1 METDICPVKHLGMNQ
16 RTRGTRLSAR
26 RQLSSRQGFHASAH
40 RRQHGRHAGDCSMLP
55 GEEQAR
61 QDGQHGDTAC
71 RLGLGHVARCGR
83 HRHVRNSKIAEISP
97 FEDSGLYSYYS
108 RCPLYLRPFYQKPE
122 QVASFTPFTRFLN
135 RVLGHYTHKTTRRH
149 DYE

>member
-1 METDICPVKHLGMNQ
+1 METDICPAKHVGMNQ
-16 RTRGTRLSAR
+16 RTRGTRLFAR
-26 RQLSSRQGFHASAH
+26 RLLFSRQIRHASAH
-40 RRQHGRHAGDCSMLP
+40 RRQHGGHAGNIIGLL
-55 GEEQAR
+55 GKEQSR
-61 QDGQHGDTAC
+61 QDAQLSDTAC
-71 RLGLGHVARCGR
+71 RLGLGHVARSGR
-83 HRHVRNSKIAEISP
+83 HRHVRNSKIAEFSP